1 MKHIY
6 VFACHE
12 NEQALCEL
20 ELRTLLGGE
29 MGARYV
35 VSARKVEPSR
45 SPFLKLRMDVLYEA
59 GSLPELASQLETLTV
74 RGATFK
80 VVFAETDTAVSY
92 DRQRNVERELG
103 LGLRGKA
110 EMRRPEQWFAVTE
123 LGGRWLFGDC
133 SYGEAVWLQHQHKPQ
148 NYSTALST
156 RVARAVVNIA
166 VPEVAGTRVIDPCC
180 GIGTVLMEAMSMGI
194 DIVGYDLNPLAVR
207 GARVNLDHF
216 GMPNVV
222 EVADMRTLVPHA
234 KPPMAAGEAAPQA
247 RTAAPAGEATPQA
260 QALTSA
266 GEAPQAQPPGSP
278 QPIYD
283 ALILD
288 MPYNLCSQLPDD
300 EKLEMLQTARRLA
313 RRAVIVTT
321 EQIDPFLL
329 EAGFRIEAR
338 CTVNKGNFSRQIIV
352 CL

>member
-1 MKHIY
+1 MEHIY

-12 NEQALCEL
+12 DEQALCQL
-20 ELRTLLGGE
+20 ELRTLLGADAVI
-29 MGARYV
+29 GARYA

-45 SPFLKLRMDVLYEA
+45 SPFLKLRMDVAFEA
-59 GSLPELASQLETLTV
+59 DSLSELASQLKTLTV
-74 RGATFK
+74 CGATFK

-123 LGGRWLFGDC
+123 LGARWLFGDC
-133 SYGEAVWLQHQHKPQ
+133 SYGEAVWLQHQQKPQ
-148 NYSTALST
+148 NYSTALGT
-156 RVARAVVNIA
+156 RLARAVVNIA

-180 GIGTVLMEAMSMGI
+180 GMGTVLVEAMSMGI
-194 DIVGYDLNPLAVR
+194 DIVGYDINPLAVR

-216 GMPNVV
+216 GMPDVV
-222 EVADMRTLVPHA
+222 EIADMRTLVPH
-234 KPPMAAGEAAPQA
+234 
-247 RTAAPAGEATPQA
+247 
-260 QALTSA
+260 TSA
-266 GEAPQAQPPGSP
+266 LQGSL

-288 MPYNLCSQLPDD
+288 MPYNLCSVLPED
-300 EKLEMLQTARRLA
+300 EKLEMLQTARQLA

-321 EQIDPFLL
+321 EQIDPLL
-329 EAGFRIEAR
+329 TKAGFHIEAR
-338 CTVNKGNFSRQIIV
+338 CTVNKGNFSRQIILCV
-352 CL
+352 